1 MDIKLSRTTTF
12 YLASFLAGASVTL
25 ACGGGDGEDTD
36 ADSGLS
42 AATLSSG
49 GNSTMTGV
57 GETGSDT
64 AASDSSTTDST
75 TDPST
80 TDPSTTDPS
89 TTDTTGDT
97 GGSPYTGGWDIG
109 DCQDDVVAG
118 AWDPYAM
125 GPGVVLPDWYL
136 TDRYGE
142 MVRVRDFCHNA
153 IYFDYSALW

>member
-1 MDIKLSRTTTF
+1 MELKLSRTSTF
-12 YLASFLAGASVTL
+12 YLASLLAGVSTAL
-25 ACGGGDGEDTD
+25 ACGGSEGDAADS
-36 ADSGLS
+36 DSGLT
-42 AATLSSG
+42 AATLSSS

-57 GETGSDT
+57 DETGSDT
-64 AASDSSTTDST
+64 AVSDSSTADPTAN
-75 TDPST
+75 PST
-80 TDPSTTDPS
+80 TDSTTDPS

-153 IYFDYSALW
+153 IYVDYSALW